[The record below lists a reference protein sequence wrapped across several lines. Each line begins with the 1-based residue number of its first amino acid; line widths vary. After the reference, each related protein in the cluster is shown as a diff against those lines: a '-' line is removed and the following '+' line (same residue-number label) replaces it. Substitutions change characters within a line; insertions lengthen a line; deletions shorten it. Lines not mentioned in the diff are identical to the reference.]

1 MIECELIRESQRE
14 GIALAKQRGI
24 YKGGKPKLDSSQAAE
39 VASRVAAGDSVAA
52 LAREHGVSRQ
62 TIYRYAAQTPTP

>member
-1 MIECELIRESQRE
+1 M
-14 GIALAKQRGI
+14 
-24 YKGGKPKLDSSQAAE
+24 DSSQAAE